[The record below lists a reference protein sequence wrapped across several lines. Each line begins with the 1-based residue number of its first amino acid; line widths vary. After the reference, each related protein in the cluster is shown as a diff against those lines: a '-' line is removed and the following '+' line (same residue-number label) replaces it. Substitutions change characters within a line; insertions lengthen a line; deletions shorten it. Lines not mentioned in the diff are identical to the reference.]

1 MADLWKLLSP
11 VAERE
16 TLTKFALEEF
26 KGHVQDKDGL
36 SIMVIGVDAGSWL
49 HTVCTPQYLP
59 FMQSS
64 ENPELRRTLM
74 YALVALASA
83 PLHAHF
89 VFGGAD
95 RPPIWTAPP
104 WIVGCLQELLQI
116 FGFTWSMADNE
127 AERELA
133 SLSKANKICAVLT
146 EDSKTFTFGAKRVIR
161 PAVKSGSEIR
171 VDVYL
176 NPTTPS
182 SDGDEPCGPC
192 FTSTQPNLV
201 HLASFCKS
209 RLGWESEKIHGY
221 LRRRVWQVIFLRA
234 FCQFPANGL
243 CGPPPKPS
251 FCINRQLE
259 IDGGVSAY
267 NLTIFAPSFVTAI
280 NQGLQAGCSDIC
292 GFSSVHDASQAPDHA
307 AWFQADG
314 GFNVP
319 TRVLK
324 RTAPEQVLDF
334 LDHETPPSH
343 VQSQSR
349 SISPTDWHP
358 RLSAQYAQVSE
369 LLWPK
374 DAASAEGSRTS
385 HMNL

>member
-1 MADLWKLLSP
+1 MIVPVQLLSP
-11 VAERE
+11 VTKRE

-36 SIMVIGVDAGSWL
+36 SMMVIGVDAGSWL
-49 HTVCTPQYLP
+49 HSVCTPQYLR
-59 FMQSS
+59 FVQSS

-89 VFGGAD
+89 VFGGVDHPA
-95 RPPIWTAPP
+95 IWTAPP
-104 WIVGCLQELLQI
+104 WIVACLQELLQI
-116 FGFTWSMADNE
+116 FGFTWSMANHK

-146 EDSKTFTFGAKRVIR
+146 EDSKTFMFGANAARI
-161 PAVKSGSEIR
+161 SSEIK

-176 NPTTPS
+176 NHATPS

-192 FTSTQPNLV
+192 FTSIQPNLI
-201 HLASFCKS
+201 HLASFWFGTLYSCV
-209 RLGWESEKIHGY
+209 L
-221 LRRRVWQVIFLRA
+221 FL
-234 FCQFPANGL
+234 PANGL

-267 NLTIFAPSFVTAI
+267 NLTILAPSFITAI

-292 GFSSVHDASQAPDHA
+292 GFSSVHNASQAPDHA
-307 AWFQADG
+307 TWFQADG
-314 GFNVP
+314 GVNIP

-324 RTAPEQVLDF
+324 RTAPE
-334 LDHETPPSH
+334 
-343 VQSQSR
+343 
-349 SISPTDWHP
+349 
-358 RLSAQYAQVSE
+358 
-369 LLWPK
+369 
-374 DAASAEGSRTS
+374 
-385 HMNL
+385 